1 MILKRQN
8 ADAYWRL
15 MRANKPI
22 GVYLLLW
29 PTLWALLISS
39 YQMSNYGFPSLH
51 ITVVFVM
58 GVFLMRSAGCV
69 INDFADRHVDGKVKR
84 TKDRPLATGEVS
96 EKEAIHLFILLIA
109 ISFALVLTLNW
120 QTILLSVVGLF
131 LASVYPFM
139 KRYTHFPQVVLGA
152 AFSWSIPMAAMAVM
166 TDLPSWVWWL
176 YAANLLWTVA
186 YDTQYAMVDR
196 VDDLKVGIKSI
207 AIFFGKHDLF
217 AIALLQVVF
226 VAIMFAV
233 FYALNI
239 PWPAYIGLVA
249 ALLLFIRQWLLTR
262 DRNETACFEAFL
274 NNHIAGMLVTIGL
287 LVATIFSF

>member
-8 ADAYWRL
+8 ADAYLRL
-15 MRANKPI
+15 MRANRPI

-29 PTLWALLISS
+29 PTLWALFISS

-51 ITVVFVM
+51 LTAVFVL

-96 EKEAIHLFILLIA
+96 EKEAITLFILLIT
-109 ISFALVLTLNW
+109 ISFLLVLTLNV

-139 KRYTHFPQVVLGA
+139 KRYTYFPQVVLGA
-152 AFSWSIPMAAMAVM
+152 AYSWSIPMAVMAVM
-166 TDLPSWVWWL
+166 TELPAWVWGL
-176 YAANLLWTVA
+176 YAANLAWTVA

-196 VDDLKVGIKSI
+196 EDDLKVGIKSI
-207 AIFFGKHDLF
+207 AIFFGKFDLI
-217 AIALLQVVF
+217 AVALLQVIF
-226 VAIMFAV
+226 IAIMFAV
-233 FYALNI
+233 FYLLNI
-239 PWPAYIGLVA
+239 PWPAYIGLAA
-249 ALLLFIRQWLLTR
+249 ALLLFVRQWVLTS

-274 NNHIAGMLVTIGL
+274 NNHVAGMLVAIGA
-287 LVATIFSF
+287 LVATVFNV